1 MKIKR
6 YEAKDINAALQM
18 IKAELGPE
26 AIILSTKRLSK
37 GGGVLGGVK
46 KPMVEVVAGIDYE
59 PQQSI
64 PSKAIQAQNNRPG
77 TAYSQSNNDF
87 SEISSLRTEILS
99 LRKMVQTAVTSRP
112 VSHQTGNRS
121 LDTLTAHLE
130 SIGMDN
136 SVICSLLGGVV
147 LDDQGDSGSCTRLK
161 EIVSERLMDQVL
173 VGNSSW
179 QREEF
184 PRVLA
189 FVGPTGAGKTTTA
202 AKLAAVLAMRQG
214 KKVLLVSAD
223 NYRIAASEQFKTYAR
238 ILGVPFVTILKDEEL
253 SRMINANRDKDVIL
267 IDTAGRNQHNED
279 HMKEV
284 ARYLFAHPAIEGHLV
299 LSATTQNGDMEDIF
313 EKYLSLS
320 VRGCIFSKIDESR
333 FYGPIFNQAVRFRLP
348 IAYFTTGQRVPEDI
362 EVASQKLL
370 KNLLWN
376 GLREN

>member
-6 YEAKDINAALQM
+6 YEARDINTALQM
-18 IKAELGPE
+18 IKSELGPE
-26 AIILSTKRLSK
+26 AIILSTKRLNK
-37 GGGVLGGVK
+37 GGGVLGGVR

-59 PQQSI
+59 PPQSV
-64 PSKAIQAQNNRPG
+64 PSKETQPQINRSR
-77 TAYSQSNNDF
+77 AVYSQTNSNL
-87 SEISSLRTEILS
+87 SEISCLRTEILS
-99 LRKMVQTAVTSRP
+99 LRKMVQTAVTSRQIT
-112 VSHQTGNRS
+112 HQTGNRS

-147 LDDQGDSGSCTRLK
+147 LDDQGDSNSCARLQ
-161 EIVSERLMDQVL
+161 EIVGERLMDQVL
-173 VGNSSW
+173 VGESTW
-179 QREEF
+179 ERGEF

-202 AKLAAVLAMRQG
+202 AKLAAVFALRQG

-223 NYRIAASEQFKTYAR
+223 NYRIAASEQLKTYAR
-238 ILGVPFVTILKDEEL
+238 ILGVPFVAILKDEEL
-253 SRMINANRDKDVIL
+253 SRMINANRDRDVIL

-284 ARYLFAHPAIEGHLV
+284 ARYLYAHPAIEGHLV

-313 EKYLSLS
+313 EKYSALS

-362 EVASQKLL
+362 EAASQKLL